1 MIELKNDDKHLLL
14 TFTHSKFNNSKLN
27 INMSGQK
34 LNIESKITLL
44 GAGPG
49 DPDLLTLKGVKALQ
63 TADVVL
69 YDALTNEALLEH
81 APAEAIKVYVGKR
94 SGEHSYPQ
102 DTINKLMIDY
112 ALNYGHVVRLK
123 GGDPFVF
130 GRGYEELD
138 YAASYSIPVSV
149 IPGISSSI
157 GVPGLQQIPV
167 THRGMSES
175 FWVITGT
182 TTSGEVSEDIYQAA
196 QSKATVLVLMGL
208 KKLSKIVE
216 IFKAAGK
223 HHLPTAVVQNG
234 SAKDEK
240 LVVGVVETIES
251 LVQQENIKA
260 PALLIFGEVVSLH
273 PSFKKLIK
281 QYASIA

>member
-1 MIELKNDDKHLLL
+1 MTEQ
-14 TFTHSKFNNSKLN
+14 N
-27 INMSGQK
+27 INK
-34 LNIESKITLL
+34 EPKITLL

-63 TADVVL
+63 AADVVL

-81 APAEAIKVYVGKR
+81 APQSAIKVYVGKR

-167 THRGMSES
+167 THRGLSES

-182 TTSGEVSEDIYQAA
+182 TTSGEVSNDIYQAA
-196 QSKATVLVLMGL
+196 HSNATVVVLMGL
-208 KKLSKIVE
+208 KKLDRIVE
-216 IFKAAGK
+216 IFKTAGK
-223 HHLPTAVVQNG
+223 RNLPAAVIQNG
-234 SAKDEK
+234 SSEEEK
-240 LVVGVVETIES
+240 LIISTVENIRKE
-251 LVQQENIKA
+251 VIQENIKA

-273 PSFKKLIK
+273 PSFKNIVK
-281 QYASIA
+281 QYATIA

>member
-1 MIELKNDDKHLLL
+1 MVNQNK
-14 TFTHSKFNNSKLN
+14 
-27 INMSGQK
+27 
-34 LNIESKITLL
+34 ESRITLL

-63 TADVVL
+63 AADVVL
-69 YDALTNEALLEH
+69 YDALTNEALLAH
-81 APAEAIKVYVGKR
+81 APVEAIRVYVGKR

-102 DTINKLMIDY
+102 ETINKLMIDY

-138 YAASYSIPVSV
+138 YAASYSIPVDV

-182 TTSGEVSEDIYQAA
+182 TTSGEVSNDIYQAA
-196 QSKATVLVLMGL
+196 ESNATVLILMGL
-208 KKLSKIVE
+208 KKLTKIVE
-216 IFKAAGK
+216 IFKAAGRSN
-223 HHLPTAVVQNG
+223 LPAAVVQNG
-234 SAKDEK
+234 SSAEEK
-240 LVVGVVETIES
+240 LVIGVVDTIES
-251 LVQQENIKA
+251 LVQQENVKA

-273 PSFKKLIK
+273 PSFKKLVK

>member
-1 MIELKNDDKHLLL
+1 MNK
-14 TFTHSKFNNSKLN
+14 
-27 INMSGQK
+27 
-34 LNIESKITLL
+34 NIEPKITLL

-63 TADVVL
+63 AADVVL

-81 APAEAIKVYVGKR
+81 APAQAIKVYVGKR
-94 SGEHSYPQ
+94 SGEHSHSQ
-102 DTINKLMIDY
+102 DAINQLMIDY

-138 YAASYSIPVSV
+138 FAASYNVPVTV

-167 THRGMSES
+167 THRGLSES

-182 TTSGEVSEDIYQAA
+182 TTNGEISEDIYQAA
-196 QSKATVLVLMGL
+196 NSKATVVILMGL
-208 KKLSKIVE
+208 KQLSKIVE
-216 IFKAAGK
+216 VFKAAGK
-223 HHLPTAVVQNG
+223 LQLPAAVVQNG
-234 SAKDEK
+234 STATEK
-240 LVVGVVETIES
+240 LVISTVENIVSKVEEE
-251 LVQQENIKA
+251 QIKA

-273 PSFKKLIK
+273 PSFKNVIA
-281 QYASIA
+281 QYAAIA

>member
-1 MIELKNDDKHLLL
+1 MERAKQHIEP
-14 TFTHSKFNNSKLN
+14 
-27 INMSGQK
+27 
-34 LNIESKITLL
+34 KITLL

-49 DPDLLTLKGVKALQ
+49 DPELITLKGVLALQ
-63 TADVVL
+63 SADVVL
-69 YDALTNEALLEH
+69 YDALTDEALLSY
-81 APAEAIKVYVGKR
+81 APKHAIKIYVGKR
-94 SGEHSYPQ
+94 SGEHSFEQ
-102 DTINKLMIDY
+102 GAINKLMVDY

-138 YAASYSIPVSV
+138 FAASYNIAVTV

-182 TTSGEVSEDIYQAA
+182 TSSGAVSEDIYQAA
-196 QSKATVLVLMGL
+196 KSNATVIILMGL
-208 KKLSKIVE
+208 KKLPQIVD
-216 IFKAAGK
+216 IFSNAGK
-223 HHLPTAVVQNG
+223 NNLPVAVVQNG
-234 SAKDEK
+234 SSANEK
-240 LVVGVVETIES
+240 LVIGKVDNILAEVA
-251 LVQQENIKA
+251 QEKIAA

-273 PSFKKLIK
+273 PSFTKLIK
-281 QYASIA
+281 PYVNMA